1 MRPPTRTPRLLA
13 VPAVL
18 GVTLLTLP
26 IVALLWRMPWSSVID
41 LWAEP
46 ETVDALRISLVVSL
60 TSAALSVLLGLPL
73 AWFLGRMPHRW
84 SRVVRAVVL
93 LPMVLP
99 PVVAGTAL
107 LFALS
112 PRRGLLGPALD
123 GIGITLPF
131 TTAGAVLAAT
141 VVALPFFV
149 ITAESALHPD
159 ADGLEDAATT
169 LGASPATV
177 LRRITLP
184 RARPAIAAGAALAW
198 ARALGEFGATLTFA
212 GNVPGRTRT
221 LPLAIFE
228 DLEGGRFESALA
240 VSLIMLAVSLS
251 VLVSLREKWL
261 LR

>member
-13 VPAVL
+13 VPAAI
-18 GVTLLTLP
+18 GLLLLSLP
-26 IVALLWRMPWSSVID
+26 IAALLWRMPWSSVWS
-41 LWAEP
+41 LWSDP
-46 ETVDALRISLVVSL
+46 DALEALRVSLVVSGA
-60 TSAALSVLLGLPL
+60 SAVLCLVLGLPL
-73 AWFLGRMPHRW
+73 AWFIGRLDRRW
-84 SRVVRAVVL
+84 GPLVRAIVL

-123 GIGITLPF
+123 RIGVVLPF

-149 ITAESALHPD
+149 ITAESALRPD
-159 ADGLEDAATT
+159 PDGLEDAAAT
-169 LGASPATV
+169 LGASPTTI

-184 RARPAIAAGAALAW
+184 RALPAVAAGTALAW
-198 ARALGEFGATLTFA
+198 ARALGEFGATITFA

-221 LPLAIFE
+221 LPLAIFQ

-240 VSLIMLAVSLS
+240 LSLILLIVSLAVLIT
-251 VLVSLREKWL
+251 LRDRWL